1 MSVFGGRSGKVSSCA
16 RLEIVLN
23 NILNQSTITNSAQ
36 ITSIRNFII
45 YNLFIYSSHAFL
57 TAESG
62 KNLPSTVFNAIIF
75 IQINA
80 KSLAPPRGQGNQF
93 SQIWNQGLI
102 INDIIPISLSPWT
115 WPATYMIYMIC
126 CLNHN
131 QCSGSDLIVVERDFI
146 QGQAIAKM
154 NGSMDSL
161 WIKGFDFKTWYIYS
175 HFRSISGGTSGE
187 KFLART
193 LRAVSLLIT

>member
-126 CLNHN
+126 CLNH
-131 QCSGSDLIVVERDFI
+131 
-146 QGQAIAKM
+146 IAKM

-161 WIKGFDFKTWYIYS
+161 SIKGFDFKTWYIYS

-193 LRAVSLLIT
+193 LRIVSLLIT